1 MEWSL
6 DIPVLFLALGFT
18 CWWLGEW
25 ISLTPLKAG
34 EFPVPPL
41 TSDKSGSPVLIRHIG
56 FGIFRIR
63 RKVPGRSDHH
73 SDEPDSSRL
82 TRYTLLS
89 VLPLSKNGRNSL
101 CHFYNP
107 LSLCWT
113 VF

>member
-34 EFPVPPL
+34 EFPVPPV
-41 TSDKSGSPVLIRHIG
+41 TSDKSGSPVLIRLIG

-63 RKVPGRSDHH
+63 RKVPVRSDHH

-82 TRYTLLS
+82 TRYRLLS
-89 VLPLSKNGRNSL
+89 V
-101 CHFYNP
+101 
-107 LSLCWT
+107 
-113 VF
+113 